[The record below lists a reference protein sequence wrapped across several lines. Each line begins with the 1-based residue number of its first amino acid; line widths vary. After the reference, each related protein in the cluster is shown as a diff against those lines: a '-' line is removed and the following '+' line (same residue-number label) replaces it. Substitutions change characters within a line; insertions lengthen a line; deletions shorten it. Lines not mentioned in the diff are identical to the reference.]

1 MRARRRGM
9 SLVEAMLA
17 ALLIGL
23 CLAVFLSV
31 TSGGLRESTR
41 SRSQLMADQM
51 VLNTSDEIL
60 GSRFGDTH
68 HWWGDGTAVKGSWSK
83 SPTTQKVSIKAVLEG
98 RVNQMD
104 FYRRVECA
112 ETQGGTGAFFG
123 RGDADYD
130 VVKISLFWEE
140 ATGTSS
146 RGTAKSKVCYVT
158 VWRRFGGI

>member
-1 MRARRRGM
+1 M

-51 VLNTSDEIL
+51 ILNTSDEIL
-60 GSRFGDTH
+60 GSRFGDAH
-68 HWWGDGTAVKGSWSK
+68 HWWGDGVPVKGSWSK
-83 SPTTQKVSIKAVLEG
+83 SPTTQKIVIKTVVEG
-98 RVNQMD
+98 RVNQMEY
-104 FYRRVECA
+104 FRRVECA
-112 ETQGGTGAFFG
+112 DTRGGTGAFFG
-123 RGDADYD
+123 RGNADYD
-130 VVKISLFWEE
+130 VVKISLLWEE
-140 ATGTSS
+140 ASGTSS
-146 RGTAKSKVCYVT
+146 RGMAKSKICYLT